1 MAIPWQLL
9 LMGGSSLLG
18 GLLGNRKQ
26 EQTSTYSNNSNSTTS
41 SNPVYEGNIRSL
53 RDRLVGDYMS
63 SLENFDNDFVGETIN
78 GVSNINSGADASSR
92 LMENILAS
100 RGIRGP
106 AAGYAMSMPRIQQQS
121 QTATYLNSLPALKEQ
136 RRANLLSGA
145 GSFLSTLPL
154 GNYSSTNTSQSGTQ
168 TGTTPGNMAGGG
180 LQSLATMLAGI
191 YGKNGKLW

>member
-18 GLLGNRKQ
+18 GSLGNRKQ

-78 GVSNINSGADASSR
+78 GVSNINSGADAYSR

-106 AAGYAMSMPRIQQQS
+106 AAGYAMSMPHIQQQS

-180 LQSLATMLAGI
+180 IQSLATMLAGI